1 MMKRI
6 LAAILVLCMSLSAV
20 SALAYED
27 VETRNKA
34 IATELVTGLEIMSPV
49 SETEFGS
56 STLVK
61 RGEFALYVAK
71 LIDYDVKVSSSAKGY
86 FDDVDTT
93 TLEGAAVELF
103 VSSGA
108 IPKTGREFNPNDEIT
123 YVEAIRI
130 LLNCLGYEPT
140 ASVNGGFPGGYIKT
154 ATQCELNKDLGKMT
168 NSVLTKA
175 DTAMLLYNALFVCP
189 MEYDNKKYRTSDK
202 TLLEKTRDV
211 YEITGVVMGYEK
223 TYLGNKELPENCV
236 EINGEIFDAGNSS
249 IKDYVGYSVKAYYS
263 KANDGVKKIVAFAE
277 KQNDNKVTVI
287 AADDIDMQDNKVT
300 YYVEKSKKTLKVS
313 ESATVIYNGLYYS
326 NYDKLEDVLNNIA
339 EGEVTFISNDSS
351 SKANV
356 IVVKEYKHLFVERVD
371 SKGGRLYLKNGSPAE
386 DAVPYLPDTITLAAY
401 DKTAKAYVESKVYLD
416 GKEIQFSDIQPD
428 DAITMEMSM
437 DGEDAVLYVS
447 RETVTGKI
455 TSVSSDEIAIDGTK
469 YPISAYCAKEYTSGI
484 SGTFAITTDGKFLG
498 LSEAKKGE
506 GIDYAYV
513 LDVYSEP
520 GPEKAYVELY
530 TSRGEIITYE
540 CAPNIKINT
549 TMREFDEIPNY
560 VLKSEIITYKTNK
573 DGKVTKINRPFDAST
588 KFDYVN
594 ETQFIKNWNKSSV
607 RYTDGIMG
615 MSFITEDTL
624 IFSMPRFDRDRPS
637 DYRILNVSDLTNRT
651 YADVTCYDVD
661 RQGRAGVVLIVEDF
675 SDSVS
680 MGNDLF
686 FVKEISTDVD
696 KYDNIVHKIDG
707 YENGEEV
714 TLVFTEDTSSVTY
727 EDGWMNYSGNE
738 DFDTGYVNL
747 KPGDAL
753 QYSLDNEGNVN
764 AYRLVYNNDKT
775 IYNKDGS
782 LKEDFADSYYEDWS
796 KTGSVTKQDFYD
808 DLYISFGDV
817 QSRFMDYILLLG
829 LNTSDRLAYESSS
842 SPIRI
847 IDYYRP
853 INLLN
858 ASVYVYYINSDELE
872 LGDMEDVQKGD
883 SVFVRSKKMGEVNE
897 IMVYVEE

>member
-1 MMKRI
+1 MIKRI
-6 LAAILVLCMSLSAV
+6 LAVILVLCMSLSAAG
-20 SALAYED
+20 ALAYED
-27 VETRNKA
+27 VEEGKKTVA
-34 IATELVTGLEIMSPV
+34 VELVTGLEIMNPD
-49 SETEFGS
+49 SEIEFGS
-56 STLVK
+56 ITLVK
-61 RGEFALYVAK
+61 RGEFALYAAR
-71 LIDYDVKVSSSAKGY
+71 LAGYDVTASSSAKGY
-86 FDDVDTT
+86 FDDVDVS
-93 TLEGAAVELF
+93 TLEGAAVELLASAG
-103 VSSGA
+103 V

-123 YVEAIRI
+123 YVEAVRI
-130 LLNCLGYEPT
+130 LLNCLGYEAT

-154 ATQCELNKDLGKMT
+154 ATECELNKNIGKMT

-175 DTAMLLYNALFVCP
+175 DTAMLLYNALFVYP
-189 MEYDNKKYRTSDK
+189 MELNQNGYKKSDK
-202 TLLEKTRDV
+202 TLLEKTRNV
-211 YEITGVVMGYEK
+211 YEITGVVTGYEK
-223 TYLGNKELPENCV
+223 TYLGDKELAENCV
-236 EINGEIFDAGNSS
+236 EINGEVFDAGNSS

-263 KANDGVKKIVAFAE
+263 KANDGEQKIVAFTE
-277 KQNDNKVTVI
+277 KQNANTVTVI
-287 AADDIDMQDNKVT
+287 NADDIEIKDSKVT
-300 YYVEKSKKTLKVS
+300 YYVNNSRKTLKVS
-313 ESATVIYNGLYYS
+313 ESAAVIYNGLYYS

-356 IVVKEYKHLFVERVD
+356 IIVKEYKHLLVERVD
-371 SKGGRLYLKNGSPAE
+371 GKGGRLYLKNGSPTE
-386 DAVPYLPDTITLAAY
+386 DTVPYLPDTITLAAY

-416 GKEIQFSDIQPD
+416 GKEIRFSDIKAD
-428 DAITMEMSM
+428 DAVTMEMSM

-455 TSVSSDEIAIDGTK
+455 TSVSADEIGIDGVR
-469 YPISAYCAKEYTSGI
+469 YPISAYCVKEYASGT

-498 LSEAKKGE
+498 LSEAKKSD

-513 LDVYSEP
+513 LDAYSEP
-520 GPEKAYVELY
+520 GPNKAYVELY
-530 TSRGEIITYE
+530 TSKGEVITYE
-540 CAPNIKINT
+540 CASNIKVNKIKRKFN
-549 TMREFDEIPNY
+549 EIPDY
-560 VLKSEIITYKTNK
+560 VLKSEIITYKANK
-573 DGKVTKINRPFDAST
+573 DGEVTQINRPFDASS
-588 KFDYVN
+588 KLNYVN

-624 IFSMPRFDRDRPS
+624 IFSMPRFDRDNPS

-680 MGNDLF
+680 MGNNLF
-686 FVKEISTDVD
+686 FVKESSITVD
-696 KYDNIVHKIDG
+696 EDDNIVHKIDG
-707 YENGEEV
+707 YENGEEK

-738 DFDTGYVNL
+738 DFDTGYENL
-747 KPGDAL
+747 KAGDAL
-753 QYSLDNEGNVN
+753 QYSLDNDGDVN
-764 AYRLVYNNDKT
+764 AYRLVYNNNKT
-775 IYNKDGS
+775 ICNKDGS
-782 LKEDFADSYYEDWS
+782 LKDDFADSYYEDWS

-817 QSRFMDYILLLG
+817 QSRFMDYVLLLG
-829 LNTSDRLAYESSS
+829 LNMTDRLAYESSS

>member
-1 MMKRI
+1 MIKRI

-27 VETRNKA
+27 VEAGKKTV
-34 IATELVTGLEIMSPV
+34 ATELVTGLEIMSPV

-56 STLVK
+56 TTLVK
-61 RGEFALYVAK
+61 RGEFALYAARLMGYEVTA
-71 LIDYDVKVSSSAKGY
+71 SSSAKGY
-86 FDDVDTT
+86 FEDVDTT
-93 TLEGAAVELF
+93 TLEGAAVELL
-103 VSSGA
+103 VSLGD
-108 IPKTGREFNPNDEIT
+108 IPKTGREYNPNDEIT

-130 LLNCLGYEPT
+130 LINCLGYET
-140 ASVNGGFPGGYIKT
+140 NASVNGGFPGGYLKT
-154 ATQCELNKDLGKMT
+154 ATECELNKNVGKMT

-175 DTAMLLYNALFVCP
+175 DTAMMLYNALFVYP
-189 MEYDNKKYRTSDK
+189 MELDSNKYKKSSK
-202 TLLEKTRDV
+202 TLLEKTRNV
-211 YEITGVVMGYEK
+211 YEITGVVTGYEK
-223 TYLGNKELPENCV
+223 TYLGDKELSENCV
-236 EINGEIFDAGNSS
+236 EINGEIFEAGNSS
-249 IKDYVGYSVKAYYS
+249 IKDYVGYSVRAYYS
-263 KANDGVKKIVAFAE
+263 KANDGEQKIVAFAE
-277 KQNDNKVTVI
+277 KQNANDVTVL
-287 AADDIDMQDNKVT
+287 AADDIDMKDSKVT
-300 YYVEKSKKTLKVS
+300 YYAGNSKKTLKVS
-313 ESATVIYNGLYYS
+313 DSATVIYNGRYYS
-326 NYDKLEDVLNNIA
+326 NYDKLEDLLNGIP
-339 EGEVTFISNDSS
+339 EGEVTFIANDSS

-356 IVVKEYKHLFVERVD
+356 VIIKEYKHLLVERVD
-371 SKGGRLYLKNGSPAE
+371 SKGGRLYLKNGSPTE
-386 DAVPYLPDTITLAAY
+386 ETDAYLPDVITLASY
-401 DKTAKAYVESKVYLD
+401 DKEAKAYVESKVYLD
-416 GKEIQFSDIQPD
+416 GKEIQFSEIQAD

-447 RETVTGKI
+447 RKTVTGKI
-455 TSVSSDEIAIDGTK
+455 TSVSSDEIGIDGTK
-469 YPISAYCAKEYTSGI
+469 YPISAYCAKEYASGT

-520 GPEKAYVELY
+520 GPDKAYVELY

-540 CAPNIKINT
+540 CASNIKINT
-549 TMREFDEIPNY
+549 TKREFNEVPNY
-560 VLKSEIITYKTNK
+560 VLKSEVITYKTNK
-573 DGKVTKINRPFDAST
+573 DGKVTQINRPFDASS
-588 KFDYVN
+588 KLGYVN

-624 IFSMPRFDRDRPS
+624 IFSMPRFDRDNPS
-637 DYRILNVSDLTNRT
+637 DYRILSVSDLKNRT

-680 MGNDLF
+680 MGNNLF
-686 FVKEISTDVD
+686 FVKESSTDVD
-696 KYDNIVHKIDG
+696 EDDNIVYKIDG

-738 DFDTGYVNL
+738 DFDTGYENL

-753 QYSLDNEGNVN
+753 QYSLDNDGDVN
-764 AYRLVYNNDKT
+764 AYRLVFNNDKA

-782 LKEDFADSYYEDWS
+782 LKDDFTDSYYEDWS

-829 LNTSDRLAYESSS
+829 LNTTDRLAYESSS

-872 LGDMEDVQKGD
+872 MGDMEDVQKGD